1 VSVDESRTI
10 LNGSRYADGSVPSG
24 NWNDDKLH
32 VNKYSSDNANDNLRA
47 REIVSPARDIYE

>member
-1 VSVDESRTI
+1 MDESRTI